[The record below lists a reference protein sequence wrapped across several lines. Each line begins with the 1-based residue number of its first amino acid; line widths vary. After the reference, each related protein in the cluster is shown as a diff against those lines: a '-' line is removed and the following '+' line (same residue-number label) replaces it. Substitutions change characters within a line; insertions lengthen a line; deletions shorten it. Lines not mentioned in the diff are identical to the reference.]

1 MFGVYTS
8 GFGSTELTPAQAF
21 SSLSTYFDGS
31 YFTGELPP
39 ISFPFFPYTAVVD
52 LDDGKVVAMDTSSSY
67 LSTGDIID
75 ACETAAASK

>member
-1 MFGVYTS
+1 MFGVYPS

-21 SSLSTYFDGS
+21 SSLSTYFDGQ

-39 ISFPFFPYTAVVD
+39 ISFPFFPFTAVVD
-52 LDDGKVVAMDTSSSY
+52 MDDGVVIAKDTESVY

-75 ACETAAASK
+75 ACNEAAAK